1 MEPLL
6 ALLGVNLVVLGAYV
20 SAYSESI
27 LERRYARHPSGAG
40 PTPTAIRGTRAAG
53 VGLLV
58 VGAAL
63 VVVGLW

>member
-6 ALLGVNLVVLGAYV
+6 ALLGVNFVVLGAYV

-27 LERRYARHPSGAG
+27 LERRYARHPTSAG
-40 PTPTAIRGTRAAG
+40 PTATAVRGTRVAG
-53 VGLLV
+53 LGLLA
-58 VGAAL
+58 VGIAL